1 MRLAEPRVPPVI
13 DDETLDDE
21 AREVLGRASLG
32 PAVNIFRTLA
42 HHPKLFKR
50 WLVFANH
57 VLFKSSLPAR
67 ERELV
72 ILRTG
77 WLCRAEYEW
86 GQHVIIGR
94 ASGLSD
100 DEIRRI
106 AQGPDAPGW
115 DPFDAALLRAADE
128 LYEDSFMSDATWKT
142 LSKEYSTEQLMDV
155 VFAIGQ
161 YTLVSMALNTFG
173 VQLDPGVGGFPE

>member
-1 MRLAEPRVPPVI
+1 MELPQ
-13 DDETLDDE
+13 E
-21 AREVLGRASLG
+21 ARDLLAATSLG

-42 HHPKLFKR
+42 QYPKLMKR

-67 ERELV
+67 DRELV

-86 GQHVIIGR
+86 GQHVLIGK
-94 ASGLSD
+94 AVGITEE
-100 DEIRRI
+100 EIERI
-106 AQGPDAPGW
+106 TSGPDAAGW
-115 DPFDAALLRAADE
+115 SPFDTALLRAADE
-128 LYEDSFMSDATWKT
+128 LHADYGMRDETWNE
-142 LSKEYSTEQLMDV
+142 LAERYSTEQLMDL

-161 YTLVSMALNTFG
+161 YTLVSMALNAFG
-173 VQLDPGVGGFPE
+173 VQLDPGVEGFPG